1 MLAPFL
7 AAEVPQEVHVWTAPL
22 RQALS
27 WRGDDCGRCSH
38 VSGLFGAAI
47 LTTAGPDVV
56 REVGPDQLVV
66 LDTRNPIEGSTPSTT
81 DRSTSCHQHLRN
93 PCRLKAC
100 STQFWRC
107 HRGRR

>member
-1 MLAPFL
+1 MCGR
-7 AAEVPQEVHVWTAPL
+7 HPL

-27 WRGDDCGRCSH
+27 WRGDDCGRVH

-56 REVGPDQLVV
+56 REVGPAQLVG
-66 LDTRNPIEGSTPSTT
+66 LDTRNLIEGSPTSTT

-93 PCRLKAC
+93 PCRLKAY

-107 HRGRR
+107 NRAPPAAAQASYP